1 MSILRGEINMT
12 ENGLTM
18 AGLGS
23 MVLGVVLII
32 VLYGIIPLIG
42 EELDNT
48 VEIPENNSWGT
59 NSSVATVP
67 TGSEFWTTVS
77 GFVTLSALM
86 LFVGGFIGVLK
97 GIKG

>member
-1 MSILRGEINMT
+1 MAKSS
-12 ENGLTM
+12 LTM

-32 VLYGIIPLIG
+32 VLYGIVPMIG
-42 EELDNT
+42 EEIDNA
-48 VEIPENNSWGT
+48 VDIPENDSWGS
-59 NSSVATVP
+59 NSSVATIP
-67 TGSEFWTTVS
+67 TGPDFWTTVS

-97 GIKG
+97 GIRG

>member
-1 MSILRGEINMT
+1 MT
-12 ENGLTM
+12 ENGITM

-32 VLYGIIPLIG
+32 VLYGVVPMVGYQIDDAVTLG
-42 EELDNT
+42 ATSD
-48 VEIPENNSWGT
+48 W
-59 NSSVATVP
+59 NSSHNTDIP
-67 TGSEFWTTVS
+67 TGPEFWETVS

>member
-1 MSILRGEINMT
+1 MS
-12 ENGLTM
+12 NGMTM

-32 VLYGIIPLIG
+32 VLYGIVPMIG
-42 EELDNT
+42 YEVDSAITLGATSD
-48 VEIPENNSWGT
+48 W
-59 NSSVATVP
+59 NSSHNADIP
-67 TGSEFWTTVS
+67 TGPEFWETVS